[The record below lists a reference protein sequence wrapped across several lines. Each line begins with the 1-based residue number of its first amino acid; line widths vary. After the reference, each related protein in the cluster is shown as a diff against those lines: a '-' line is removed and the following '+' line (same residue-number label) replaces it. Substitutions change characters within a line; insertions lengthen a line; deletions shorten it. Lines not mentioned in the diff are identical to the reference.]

1 MTVLVEKIQ
10 FIQIIICFE
19 INKGLYFKEI
29 KQRRSAFSC
38 IFYLDYLKIEK
49 KKNKKKKEEEQK
61 ERIKTTK
68 LIQTN

>member
-1 MTVLVEKIQ
+1 MTELVEKIQ
-10 FIQIIICFE
+10 FIYIIICFE

-49 KKNKKKKEEEQK
+49 KKKQK
-61 ERIKTTK
+61 EKRRKTK
-68 LIQTN
+68 RENKNN

>member
-1 MTVLVEKIQ
+1 MTELVEKIQ
-10 FIQIIICFE
+10 FIYIIICFE

-49 KKNKKKKEEEQK
+49 KKNKKKKEEKQK

>member
-1 MTVLVEKIQ
+1 MTELVEKIQ
-10 FIQIIICFE
+10 FIYIIICFE

-49 KKNKKKKEEEQK
+49 KEKQK
-61 ERIKTTK
+61 EKRRKTK
-68 LIQTN
+68 RENKNN

>member
-1 MTVLVEKIQ
+1 MTELVEKIQ
-10 FIQIIICFE
+10 FIYIIICFE

-49 KKNKKKKEEEQK
+49 KKKQK
-61 ERIKTTK
+61 EKRRKTK
-68 LIQTN
+68 RENKNH

>member
-1 MTVLVEKIQ
+1 MTELVEKIQ
-10 FIQIIICFE
+10 FIYIIICFE

-49 KKNKKKKEEEQK
+49 KKTKRKKKKNKKRE
-61 ERIKTTK
+61 
-68 LIQTN
+68 

>member
-10 FIQIIICFE
+10 FIYIIICFE

-49 KKNKKKKEEEQK
+49 KEKQK
-61 ERIKTTK
+61 EKRRKTK
-68 LIQTN
+68 RENKNN

>member
-1 MTVLVEKIQ
+1 MTELVEKIQ
-10 FIQIIICFE
+10 FIYIIICFE

-49 KKNKKKKEEEQK
+49 KKTKRKNKKNKKRE
-61 ERIKTTK
+61 
-68 LIQTN
+68 